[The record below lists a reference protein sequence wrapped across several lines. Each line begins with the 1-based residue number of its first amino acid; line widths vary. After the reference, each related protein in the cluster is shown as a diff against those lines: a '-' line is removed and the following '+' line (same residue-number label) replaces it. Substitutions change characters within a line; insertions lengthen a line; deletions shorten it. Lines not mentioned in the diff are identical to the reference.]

1 MEKRLRKI
9 LEETK
14 GDKYWAKAENCQ
26 EKRFISDE
34 LSFCNE
40 NIYGD
45 IFVALLFNAHN
56 HTGNR
61 DGAVGIINTLRPGL
75 SAVRIPVGET

>member
-14 GDKYWAKAENCQ
+14 GEKYWAEAENCQ
-26 EKRFISDE
+26 EERFISDE
-34 LSFCNE
+34 PSFCNE

-45 IFVALLFNAHN
+45 IFVVLLLNAHN

-61 DGAVGIINTLRPGL
+61 NDAVGIINTLRPGL